1 VPSDVPG
8 ATVYATVLFDNV
20 DDATH
25 ALSLNGDTLLG
36 NKMVVRSWAKG
47 NEIRRRHS
55 LSCRFILQVATSFLS
70 LPEAKRGVTPKT
82 VHICGVNVT
91 KFRFVHAHTR
101 NRLDLSPLRWKSVTK
116 YIVSWT
122 SSALEEHRFFP
133 LKGLRTGF

>member
-1 VPSDVPG
+1 MPSDVSRV
-8 ATVYATVLFDNV
+8 TVYATVLFDNV

-55 LSCRFILQVATSFLS
+55 LSCHFILQVATSFLS

-82 VHICGVNVT
+82 VQICGVNVT
-91 KFRFVHAHTR
+91 KFRFVPTH
-101 NRLDLSPLRWKSVTK
+101 LE
-116 YIVSWT
+116 IVWIS
-122 SSALEEHRFFP
+122 HHCD
-133 LKGLRTGF
+133 GNQ